1 MIAPPRAPKPHWRG
15 RAMGYVAAAA
25 LTGVTLYARV
35 TIGERLEGPTMILF
49 TIPVVI
55 SAYLGGF
62 GAGMFATILSAIG
75 AAYFVLAPRNSVAME
90 SISDRVQLSVFLLTG
105 CLTSVICMLLHR
117 SRRRAEGVIGEMRRV
132 EAELTTALHDTG
144 ELRTALDQHAI
155 VAVTDARGKIRFV
168 NDKFCL
174 ISQYSR
180 EELLGQ
186 DHRIIN
192 SGYHSKKFVRD
203 LWKTITSGHVWHGEI
218 RNRAKDG
225 SLYWVDTTIVP
236 FLDEAGKPKQYI
248 AIRADITERK
258 QAESLLRES
267 EIRMRLATEATEVG
281 IWEWNVTTGRIWWD
295 AQMFRIYG
303 VEPTSDGFIEYNTWS
318 SAVEPSELPAQEAAL
333 NETVQALGNGVREFR
348 IRRDDE
354 WRHIRAVETVRV
366 GADASAERVVGTN
379 LDVTERKRSE
389 EALTMSERRFRTLFE
404 YAPDGIVSTNS
415 AAVFVDVNETMCR
428 MLGYTRDELVGKH
441 GSFVVSEK
449 EHSRVGVPVPPNTG
463 SEADY
468 RVWQFRRKDG
478 SLFDADVIT
487 ATMPDGGR
495 QGIVRDITER
505 VRAEKAL
512 RDSEERFR
520 TMANAIPQLAW
531 IAHADGYIYWYNERW
546 YEYTGTTPAEME
558 GWGWQSVHE
567 PAVLPEVMRRWS
579 AAIAMAEP
587 FEMEFPIKA
596 ADGHFRRFLTRVN
609 PLFSADGQLS
619 QWIGTN
625 TDVDELKHAEETVL
639 QLNATLEQRV
649 AARTREVETANKE
662 LEAFSYSVSHDLRAP
677 LRAMHG
683 FAGLAIEEYGPQLPP
698 EARRYLDRIS
708 AGAERMGQL
717 IDDLLAFARL
727 GRKSV
732 TRQQVNMSELVAEVM
747 NDLAPQLEDRLV
759 DVQIEPLPPCNGDP
773 ALLKQVWTNLI
784 SNAVKYT
791 RRREE
796 ARIEISATVDNGA
809 VTYTVRDNGTGF
821 DMRYADKLFGVFQRL
836 HRADEFEGTGVGL
849 AIVDRVVRRHGGR
862 VWADAKPDAGA
873 TFSFTLSTETSA

>member
-1 MIAPPRAPKPHWRG
+1 MTTKLARRTRRRALVL
-15 RAMGYVAAAA
+15 GYAAAVV
-25 LTGVTLYARV
+25 LTVVTLVARL
-35 TIGERLEGPTMILF
+35 TIGQGLEGPTMIVF
-49 TIPVVI
+49 TIPIVL
-55 SAYLGGF
+55 SAYFGGF
-62 GAGMFATILSAIG
+62 GAGMFATVLSALG
-75 AAYFVLAPRNSVAME
+75 AAYFVLAPIDSFAVH
-90 SISDRVQLSVFLLTG
+90 STTHRVQVLALLVIGT
-105 CLTSVICMLLHR
+105 LISAICMLLHR
-117 SRRRAEGVIGEMRRV
+117 SRRQAEGVIDEMEQV
-132 EAELTTALHDTG
+132 QAHLTTALHETG
-144 ELRTALDQHAI
+144 ELRTALDEHAI

-168 NDKFCL
+168 NDKFCT

-192 SGYHSKKFVRD
+192 SGYHSKDFIRG
-203 LWKTITSGHVWHGEI
+203 LWTTITSGHVWHGEI

-236 FLDEAGKPKQYI
+236 FLDASHKPTQYI

-258 QAESLLRES
+258 QAEASLRES
-267 EIRMRLATEATEVG
+267 EVRMRLATEATEVG
-281 IWEWNVTTGRIWWD
+281 IWEWNIETGRIWWD

-303 VEPTSDGFIEYNTWS
+303 VDPTSDGFIEYTTWS

-333 NETVQALGNGVREFR
+333 NETVRTLGSGAREFR
-348 IRRDDE
+348 IRRADE
-354 WRHIRAVETVRV
+354 WRHIRAVEIARV
-366 GADASAERVVGTN
+366 GAGGTAERVVGTN
-379 LDVTERKRSE
+379 LDITERKRSE
-389 EALTMSERRFRTLFE
+389 EALKTSEQRFRTLFE

-415 AAVFVDVNETMCR
+415 AAVFVDVNDTMCR
-428 MLGYTRDELVGKH
+428 MLGYTREELVGKH

-449 EHSRVGVPVPPNTG
+449 EHPRVGVAVPPNTG

-478 SLFDADVIT
+478 TLFDADVIT

-505 VRAEKAL
+505 TRAEKAL
-512 RDSEERFR
+512 RESEERFR

-531 IAHADGYIYWYNERW
+531 IAHADGYIYWYNQRW
-546 YEYTGTTPAEME
+546 YEYTGTTPTQME
-558 GWGWQSVHE
+558 GWGWQSVHD
-567 PAVLPEVMRRWS
+567 PVVLPEVMRRWGD
-579 AAIAMAEP
+579 AIAAAEP
-587 FEMEFPIKA
+587 FEMEFPLRA

-609 PLFSADGQLS
+609 PLFDAEGRLT

-625 TDVDELKHAEETVL
+625 TDVDELKNAEETVL

-649 AARTREVETANKE
+649 AARTRDVEAANRE

-683 FAGLAIEEYGPQLPP
+683 FAGLAIEEYGAQLPP

-732 TRQQVNMSELVAEVM
+732 TRQPVNMSELVADVM
-747 NDLAPQLEDRLV
+747 SDLAPQLEGRDV
-759 DVQIEPLPPCNGDP
+759 DVRIAPLPSCNGDP

-791 RRREE
+791 RRREH
-796 ARIEISATVDNGA
+796 AKIDITANGEHGTA
-809 VTYTVRDNGTGF
+809 TYTVRDNGTGF

-862 VWADAKPDAGA
+862 VWADAAPDQGA
-873 TFSFTLSTETSA
+873 SFSFTLSDEKSV